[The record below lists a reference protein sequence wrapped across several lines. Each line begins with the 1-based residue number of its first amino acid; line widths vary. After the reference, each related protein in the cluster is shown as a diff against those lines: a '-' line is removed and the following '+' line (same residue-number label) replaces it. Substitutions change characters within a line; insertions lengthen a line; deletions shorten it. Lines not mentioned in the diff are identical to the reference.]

1 MNVQESKME
10 RGSVISGNEGQEIGF
25 IGFGE
30 VGRAL
35 SQRMKEM
42 GGRIIAYD
50 KFADRVKKKAEELR
64 VPLMGKMEE
73 LIHSCRLILSAL
85 WPDAALECAKEVA
98 PFLSTGQIYC
108 DLNSISPETTEEI
121 QKVISPT
128 GADFVKIGIMAGIPD
143 RGFAVPLIAG
153 GAKAKEVE
161 EILSSLGLTIR
172 AISLDPKHP
181 AAIKILRS
189 ICLKGLVAVTYEM
202 LRGAEKYG
210 VSDQILESA
219 SEVMSKASFKD
230 ILSNWIASTAIHAR
244 RRAKEMEEA
253 IETLEKAGIDP
264 VMSIGTKKIFE
275 EIASFQLDEF
285 FKGQIP
291 DSYHKVLEKIARHLS
306 SSRKD

>member
-1 MNVQESKME
+1 MISDKE
-10 RGSVISGNEGQEIGF
+10 RQKIGF

-30 VGRAL
+30 VARTL

-42 GGRIIAYD
+42 GGEIVVYD
-50 KFADRVKKKAEELR
+50 KFADRVKKRAEELKI
-64 VPLMGKMEE
+64 PLIEKMVE
-73 LIHSCRLILSAL
+73 LVHSCTLLLSTL
-85 WPDAALECAKEVA
+85 WPDAALESAKEAA
-98 PFLSTGQIYC
+98 PFLSAGQIYC
-108 DLNSISPETTEEI
+108 DLNSISPETTEEV

-161 EILSSLGLTIR
+161 EILSSLGLIIR

-253 IETLEKAGIDP
+253 IATLEKAGIDP
-264 VMSIGTKKIFE
+264 VMSTGTKKIFE
-275 EIASFQLDEF
+275 EIAGFQLDET

-291 DSYHKVLEKIARHLS
+291 DSFHEVLEKIGYLS

>member
-1 MNVQESKME
+1 LDVQESKME
-10 RGSVISGNEGQEIGF
+10 RSSVISNKERQKIGF

-30 VGRAL
+30 VARTL
-35 SQRMKEM
+35 SQRMKET
-42 GGRIIAYD
+42 GGEIMAYD
-50 KFADRVKKKAEELR
+50 KFADRVKEKAEELR
-64 VPLMGKMEE
+64 IPLIEKMAG
-73 LIHSCRLILSAL
+73 LVDSCTLILSTL
-85 WPDAALECAKEVA
+85 WPDAALESAKEAA
-98 PFLSTGQIYC
+98 PLLSTGQIYC
-108 DLNSISPETTEEI
+108 DLNSISPERTEEI
-121 QKVISPT
+121 QQVISPT

-181 AAIKILRS
+181 AAMKILRS

-219 SEVMSKASFKD
+219 SEVMSKAPFKD

-264 VMSIGTKKIFE
+264 VMSTGTKKIFE
-275 EIASFQLDEF
+275 EIAGFQLDEV

-291 DSYHKVLEKIARHLS
+291 DSFHKVLEKIGYQS
-306 SSRKD
+306 SSRED

>member
-1 MNVQESKME
+1 MSNRE
-10 RGSVISGNEGQEIGF
+10 RQKIGF

-30 VGRAL
+30 VARAL

-42 GGRIIAYD
+42 GGEIVVYD
-50 KFADRVKKKAEELR
+50 KFPDRVKKKAEELKI
-64 VPLMGKMEE
+64 PLLGKIED
-73 LIHSCRLILSAL
+73 LINSCNLILSTL
-85 WPDAALECAKEVA
+85 WPDAALEVAKESA
-98 PFLSTGQIYC
+98 PFLSPSQIYC

-121 QKVISPT
+121 QKVISPS
-128 GADFVKIGIMAGIPD
+128 GANFVKIGIMASIPD

-153 GAKAKEVE
+153 GTKAKEVE
-161 EILSSLGLTIR
+161 KIFSSLGLTIR
-172 AISLDPKHP
+172 AISSDPKHP

-189 ICLKGLVAVTYEM
+189 VCLKGLVAVTYEM

-219 SEVMSKASFKD
+219 SEAMSKASFKD
-230 ILSNWIASTAIHAR
+230 TLSNWLASTAIHAR

-275 EIASFQLDEF
+275 EIASFQLDEI

-291 DSYHKVLEKIARHLS
+291 DSFHKVLEKMNKPKSFS
-306 SSRKD
+306 SGD

>member
-1 MNVQESKME
+1 MSNKE
-10 RGSVISGNEGQEIGF
+10 REKIGF

-30 VGRAL
+30 VARTL

-42 GGRIIAYD
+42 GGEIIAYD
-50 KFADRVKKKAEELR
+50 KFADRIKNKAEEIGI
-64 VPLMGKMEE
+64 PLMGRMEE
-73 LIHSCRLILSAL
+73 IIHSCSLILSTL
-85 WPDAALECAKEVA
+85 WPDAALESAKEA
-98 PFLSTGQIYC
+98 AFFLSAGQIYC

-121 QKVISPT
+121 QKVVSPT

-143 RGFAVPLIAG
+143 RGFQVPLIAG
-153 GAKAKEVE
+153 GTKAKEVE
-161 EILSSLGLTIR
+161 EILSSLGLIIR

-210 VSDQILESA
+210 VCDQILESA

-244 RRAKEMEEA
+244 RRAKEMEEV
-253 IETLEKAGIDP
+253 IETLENSGIDP

-275 EIASFQLDEF
+275 EIASFQLDEI

-291 DSYHKVLEKIARHLS
+291 DSFHEVLEKIGKHLS
-306 SSRKD
+306 SGRKD

>member
-1 MNVQESKME
+1 MSNKE
-10 RGSVISGNEGQEIGF
+10 REKIGF

-30 VGRAL
+30 VARTL

-42 GGRIIAYD
+42 GGEIIAYD
-50 KFADRVKKKAEELR
+50 KFADRIKNKAEEIGI
-64 VPLMGKMEE
+64 PLMGRMEE
-73 LIHSCRLILSAL
+73 IIHSCSLILSTL
-85 WPDAALECAKEVA
+85 WPDAALESAKEA
-98 PFLSTGQIYC
+98 AFFLSAGQIYC

-121 QKVISPT
+121 QKVVSPT

-143 RGFAVPLIAG
+143 RGFQVPLIAG
-153 GAKAKEVE
+153 GTKAKEVE
-161 EILSSLGLTIR
+161 EILSSLGLIIR

-210 VSDQILESA
+210 VCDQILESA

-244 RRAKEMEEA
+244 RRAKEMEEV
-253 IETLEKAGIDP
+253 IETLENSGIDP

-275 EIASFQLDEF
+275 EIASFQLDEI

-291 DSYHKVLEKIARHLS
+291 DSFHEVLEKIGRHLS
-306 SSRKD
+306 SRRKD

>member
-1 MNVQESKME
+1 ME
-10 RGSVISGNEGQEIGF
+10 RSSVISNKERQKIGF

-30 VGRAL
+30 VARTL

-42 GGRIIAYD
+42 GGEIMAYD
-50 KFADRVKKKAEELR
+50 KFADRVKEKAEELR
-64 VPLMGKMEE
+64 IPLIEKMAG
-73 LIHSCRLILSAL
+73 LVHSCTLILSTL
-85 WPDAALECAKEVA
+85 WPDAALESAKEAA
-98 PFLSTGQIYC
+98 PLLSPNQIYC
-108 DLNSISPETTEEI
+108 DMNSVSPETTEEI
-121 QKVISPT
+121 QQVISPT

-143 RGFAVPLIAG
+143 RGFAVPLIVG

-189 ICLKGLVAVTYEM
+189 VCLKGLVAVTYEM

-275 EIASFQLDEF
+275 EIAGFQLDEV

-291 DSYHKVLEKIARHLS
+291 DSFHKVLEKIGYQS
-306 SSRKD
+306 SSRED

>member
-1 MNVQESKME
+1 MSNKE
-10 RGSVISGNEGQEIGF
+10 RQKIGF

-30 VGRAL
+30 VARAL

-42 GGRIIAYD
+42 GGEVVAYD
-50 KFADRVKKKAEELR
+50 KFPDRVKKRAEELR
-64 VPLMGKMEE
+64 IPLMESMME
-73 LIHSCRLILSAL
+73 LIQSCRLILSTL
-85 WPDAALECAKEVA
+85 WPDAALEVAKESA
-98 PFLSTGQIYC
+98 PLLSPSQIYC

-121 QKVISPT
+121 QRVISPT

-153 GAKAKEVE
+153 GVKGKEVE

-189 ICLKGLVAVTYEM
+189 VCLKGLVAVTYEM

-219 SEVMSKASFKD
+219 SEAMSKASFKD
-230 ILSNWIASTAIHAR
+230 TLNNWLASTAIHAR

-275 EIASFQLDEF
+275 EIASFHLDEI
-285 FKGQIP
+285 FKGEIP
-291 DSYHKVLEKIARHLS
+291 DSFHKVLEKINKS
-306 SSRKD
+306 KPFPSGD

>member
-1 MNVQESKME
+1 MSDKE
-10 RGSVISGNEGQEIGF
+10 RQKIGF

-30 VGRAL
+30 VARTL

-42 GGRIIAYD
+42 GGEIVVYD
-50 KFADRVKKKAEELR
+50 KFPDRVKKRAEELKI
-64 VPLMGKMEE
+64 PLLEKMED
-73 LIHSCRLILSAL
+73 LIGSCSLILSTL
-85 WPDAALECAKEVA
+85 WPDVALEVA
-98 PFLSTGQIYC
+98 TEAAPSLSPGQIYC
-108 DLNSISPETTEEI
+108 DMNSISPETTEEI
-121 QKVISPT
+121 QQVISPT
-128 GADFVKIGIMAGIPD
+128 GANFVKIGIMAGIPD
-143 RGFAVPLIAG
+143 RGFAVPLLAG
-153 GAKAKEVE
+153 GTKAKEVE

-189 ICLKGLVAVTYEM
+189 VCLKGLVAVTYEM

-230 ILSNWIASTAIHAR
+230 TLSNWLASTAIHAR

-264 VMSIGTKKIFE
+264 VMSMGTKKIFE
-275 EIASFQLDEF
+275 EIAGFGLDEIF
-285 FKGQIP
+285 QGQIP
-291 DSYHKVLEKIARHLS
+291 DSFHKMMEEIGKRKS
-306 SSRKD
+306 SKPK

>member
-1 MNVQESKME
+1 ME
-10 RGSVISGNEGQEIGF
+10 RKSVISNKERQKIGF

-30 VGRAL
+30 VARAL

-42 GGRIIAYD
+42 GGEVVAYD
-50 KFADRVKKKAEELR
+50 KFPNRVKKRAEELR
-64 VPLMGKMEE
+64 IPLMESMME
-73 LIHSCRLILSAL
+73 LIQSCRLILSTL
-85 WPDAALECAKEVA
+85 WPDAALEVAKESA
-98 PFLSTGQIYC
+98 SFLSPSQIYC
-108 DLNSISPETTEEI
+108 DLNSISPETTEEV
-121 QKVISPT
+121 QKVVSPT
-128 GADFVKIGIMAGIPD
+128 GADFVKIGIMAPIPD

-161 EILSSLGLTIR
+161 KILSSLGLIIR
-172 AISLDPKHP
+172 AISLDPRHP

-202 LRGAEKYG
+202 LRGAEKHG

-219 SEVMSKASFKD
+219 SEAMSKASFKD

-275 EIASFQLDEF
+275 EIASFHLDEI
-285 FKGQIP
+285 FKGEIP
-291 DSYHKVLEKIARHLS
+291 DSFHKVLEKINKSKLFPS
-306 SSRKD
+306 GD

>member
-1 MNVQESKME
+1 
-10 RGSVISGNEGQEIGF
+10 
-25 IGFGE
+25 
-30 VGRAL
+30 
-35 SQRMKEM
+35 
-42 GGRIIAYD
+42 
-50 KFADRVKKKAEELR
+50 
-64 VPLMGKMEE
+64 
-73 LIHSCRLILSAL
+73 
-85 WPDAALECAKEVA
+85 
-98 PFLSTGQIYC
+98 
-108 DLNSISPETTEEI
+108 
-121 QKVISPT
+121 
-128 GADFVKIGIMAGIPD
+128 VKIGIMAGIPD
-143 RGFAVPLIAG
+143 RGFAVPLIVG

-189 ICLKGLVAVTYEM
+189 VCLKGLVAVTYEM

-264 VMSIGTKKIFE
+264 VMSTGTKKIFE
-275 EIASFQLDEF
+275 EIAGFQLDKV
-285 FKGQIP
+285 FKGKIP
-291 DSYHKVLEKIARHLS
+291 DSFHKVLEKIGYQS
-306 SSRKD
+306 SSRED

>member
-1 MNVQESKME
+1 LNAQESKME
-10 RGSVISGNEGQEIGF
+10 RGSVISDKERQKIGF

-35 SQRMKEM
+35 SQRMKGM
-42 GGRIIAYD
+42 GGEIVVYD
-50 KFADRVKKKAEELR
+50 KFPDRVKERAEELKI
-64 VPLMGKMEE
+64 PLIEQMVE
-73 LIHSCRLILSAL
+73 LIHSCSLLLSTL
-85 WPDAALECAKEVA
+85 WPDAALESAKETA

-121 QKVISPT
+121 QKVISPS

-153 GAKAKEVE
+153 GKKAKEVE
-161 EILSSLGLTIR
+161 EILSSLGLSIQ

-189 ICLKGLVAVTYEM
+189 VCLKGLVAVTYEM
-202 LRGAEKYG
+202 LRGAERYG

-230 ILSNWIASTAIHAR
+230 TLNNWLASTAIHAR

-253 IETLEKAGIDP
+253 IETLENAGIDP

-275 EIASFQLDEF
+275 EIASFQLDEI

-291 DSYHKVLEKIARHLS
+291 DSFHEVLEKIAKNTS
-306 SSRKD
+306 SSRED